1 MSAPTE
7 APGLVPNL
15 DWQPR
20 ERFDLRPHGTEARA
34 RRERRQGRKPCPA
47 CLAAERAAHNYR
59 EALRGGHA
67 RRSHPGG
74 ARTVTEYITEVWSPP
89 ADSGR
94 HSLHLPM
101 REPEP
106 LPEPE
111 PEMEIEP

>member
-7 APGLVPNL
+7 ALGLVPNF
-15 DWQPR
+15 DWRPGQ
-20 ERFDLRPHGTEARA
+20 RFDLRPHGTEARA

-67 RRSHPGG
+67 RRSQPGG
-74 ARTVTEYITEVWSPP
+74 APAVTTEYVTEVWCPL
-89 ADSGR
+89 ADNGVHAL
-94 HSLHLPM
+94 HSHMP
-101 REPEP
+101 EPEP

-111 PEMEIEP
+111 PEAEI

>member
-1 MSAPTE
+1 VSAPTE
-7 APGLVPNL
+7 ALGLVPNL
-15 DWQPR
+15 DWRPR
-20 ERFDLRPHGTEARA
+20 ERFDIRPHGTEARA

-67 RRSHPGG
+67 LRTRPGG
-74 ARTVTEYITEVWSPP
+74 ARTVTPEYVTEVWCPP
-89 ADSGR
+89 ADSGVHAL
-94 HSLHLPM
+94 HSPM

-111 PEMEIEP
+111 PEAEL